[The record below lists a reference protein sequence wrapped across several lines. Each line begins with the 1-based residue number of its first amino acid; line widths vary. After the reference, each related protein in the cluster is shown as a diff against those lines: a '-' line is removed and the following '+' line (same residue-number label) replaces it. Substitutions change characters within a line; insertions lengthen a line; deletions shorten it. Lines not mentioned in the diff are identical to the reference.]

1 MRNQARGNSEMKV
14 YLGLLAITAFFLITG
29 STCQKRYILDPY
41 VALVLDDFEDVT
53 RSHWKNE
60 DQFMVSR
67 LEYTSDA
74 RVGFQAGVISMAGDR
89 GAYRWVELY
98 RDLDRWPDGGE
109 CVTFWARSKE
119 PIDVYV
125 KLVERTSVADAEQW
139 GAKVHLTPEWQ
150 WYKVSLPEFTTRLLS
165 GPRGNNQFDLFAVYG
180 VGFAPCEPYW
190 PIQFTVDQFQIER
203 AHVTR

>member
-1 MRNQARGNSEMKV
+1 MTIFRWVAGV
-14 YLGLLAITAFFLITG
+14 ILPLLCMA
-29 STCQKRYILDPY
+29 SSCQKRYTLDPY

-89 GAYRWVELY
+89 GAYRWVEIY
-98 RDLDRWPDGGE
+98 RGIDRWPDGGE

-125 KLVERTSVADAEQW
+125 KLNERTSVADAEEW
-139 GAKVHLTPEWQ
+139 GAKVHLTPSWQ
-150 WYKVSLPEFTTRLLS
+150 WYKVPLSEFTTRLLA
-165 GPRGNNQFDLFAVYG
+165 GPQANNQFDLFAVYG

-190 PIQFTVDQFQIER
+190 PIQFTIDQFQIER
-203 AHVTR
+203 AHVRN